1 MKGYYVPDSK
11 LSLKYIIPLFQITF
25 QMWKL
30 YLIRYNFKA
39 KLISY

>member
-25 QMWKL
+25 KRESYTLLGIILKL
-30 YLIRYNFKA
+30 
-39 KLISY
+39 S